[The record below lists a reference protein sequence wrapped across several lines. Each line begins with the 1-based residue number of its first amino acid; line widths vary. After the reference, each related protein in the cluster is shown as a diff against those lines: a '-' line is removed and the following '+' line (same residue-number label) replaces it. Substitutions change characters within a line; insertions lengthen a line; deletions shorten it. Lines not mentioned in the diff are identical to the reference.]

1 MGLVLESQPSH
12 LINRKNKFCL
22 VGMSL
27 VAQWIR
33 LSAHNAGVLGSISGQ
48 ENRPLMPQLR
58 PSVEIHSATTNTQHS
73 QKLINF

>member
-33 LSAHNAGVLGSISGQ
+33 LSAHNAGVLGSFSGQ

-58 PSVEIHSATTNTQHS
+58 PSVEIHSEQQQTPSTVKN
-73 QKLINF
+73 

>member
-12 LINRKNKFCL
+12 LINRKNKSCL
-22 VGMSL
+22 VGVSL

-33 LSAHNAGVLGSISGQ
+33 LSARNAGVLGSISGQ

-58 PSVEIHSATTNTQHS
+58 PSVEIHSEQQRTPSTVKN
-73 QKLINF
+73 